1 MNHEGVQ
8 KNNVYQLQS
17 MHYTIYDDK
26 EILRGQFKSIYDLER
41 YIDGIRIER
50 GEQFPNTPR
59 SSPFDY
65 VKSIGWYWEIADNH
79 ALDNLQS
86 SEV

>member
-1 MNHEGVQ
+1 M
-8 KNNVYQLQS
+8 L
-17 MHYTIYDDK
+17 YTIYDDK
-26 EILRGQFKSIYDLER
+26 QVLRGTFESIYDLER
-41 YIDGIRIER
+41 FIDALRIDR
-50 GEQFPNTPR
+50 NEQFPNTPR

-79 ALDNLQS
+79 SQGVDNMAS

>member
-1 MNHEGVQ
+1 MNHEGVK
-8 KNNVYQLQS
+8 KNNVKQLKP
-17 MHYTIYDDK
+17 MHYTIYDDQ

-41 YIDGIRIER
+41 YIDGVRIER

-79 ALDNLQS
+79 TLDNLQS

>member
-8 KNNVYQLQS
+8 KKSLYQQLPMQ
-17 MHYTIYDDK
+17 YTIYDEK
-26 EILRGQFKSIYDLER
+26 QILRGQFKSIYDLER
-41 YIDGIRIER
+41 FIDAIRIAR

-79 ALDNLQS
+79 ALDKVAS

>member
-1 MNHEGVQ
+1 M
-8 KNNVYQLQS
+8 L
-17 MHYTIYDDK
+17 YTIYDDK
-26 EILRGQFKSIYDLER
+26 QILRGTFESIYDLER
-41 YIDGIRIER
+41 FIDAIRIER

-79 ALDNLQS
+79 AGVDNVAA

>member
-1 MNHEGVQ
+1 M
-8 KNNVYQLQS
+8 L
-17 MHYTIYDDK
+17 YTIYDDQ

-41 YIDGIRIER
+41 YIDGIRFER
-50 GEQFPNTPR
+50 GDQFPNTPR
-59 SSPFDY
+59 QTPFEY
-65 VKSIGWYWEIADNH
+65 VKSIGWFWEVADNH